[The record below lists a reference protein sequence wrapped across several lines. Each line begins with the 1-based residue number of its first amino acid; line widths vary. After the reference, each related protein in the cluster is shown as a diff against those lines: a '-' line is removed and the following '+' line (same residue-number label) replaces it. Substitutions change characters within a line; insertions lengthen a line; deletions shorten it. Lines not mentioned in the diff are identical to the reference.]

1 MEQTKTWRGS
11 LLLLLTAMIWGAAF
25 VAQSAGMD
33 HIGPFTFNG
42 LRMLLGALV
51 LLPFLLVKRRRQAP
65 GTRRQ
70 APRAKRLLAGVL
82 CGAALF
88 AGSTLQQIGMTETTA
103 GKAGFITAMYVVLV
117 PLAGLALGH
126 KQRALVWVS
135 VALAAV
141 GMYLLCAGGEAG
153 VSRGDLLV
161 FAGAVGFAVHILVI
175 DHFSADVDGIELSCL
190 QFFVSGVLG
199 VVCMFLFEH
208 PTLSGVADAWLP
220 LAYAGVLSC
229 GMGYTLQILGQR
241 DVPPT
246 VASLILCLESVFSV
260 VFSWLLLHERLTA
273 RELFGC
279 ALILAGILLAQLKGE
294 AKPADDAE
302 KTPQKQARESA

>member
-1 MEQTKTWRGS
+1 
-11 LLLLLTAMIWGAAF
+11 
-25 VAQSAGMD
+25 
-33 HIGPFTFNG
+33 
-42 LRMLLGALV
+42 
-51 LLPFLLVKRRRQAP
+51 
-65 GTRRQ
+65 
-70 APRAKRLLAGVL
+70 
-82 CGAALF
+82 
-88 AGSTLQQIGMTETTA
+88 
-103 GKAGFITAMYVVLV
+103 
-117 PLAGLALGH
+117 
-126 KQRALVWVS
+126 
-135 VALAAV
+135 
-141 GMYLLCAGGEAG
+141 
-153 VSRGDLLV
+153 
-161 FAGAVGFAVHILVI
+161 
-175 DHFSADVDGIELSCL
+175 
-190 QFFVSGVLG
+190 
-199 VVCMFLFEH
+199 MFLFEQ